1 MVSLL
6 SNKFC
11 IFCLHLLWKRKVFR
25 LLPHRPPD
33 PELVLSSKSDT
44 QLCESYHAGTANGTV
59 KWEGTPPLVL
69 LTGTQKEGGVGVHSA
84 EGLS

>member
-6 SNKFC
+6 GNKFC
-11 IFCLHLLWKRKVFR
+11 ILWKCKVFL
-25 LLPHRPPD
+25 LLPHRPPN
-33 PELVLSSKSDT
+33 PELVLSSKSGT

-69 LTGTQKEGGVGVHSA
+69 LTGTRKEGGVEVRSA